1 MYMKYTIVQLN
12 FCLKR
17 LCCNLPGNLARV
29 LKKNT
34 KQNNMQNRLFVLGA
48 FLMIFS
54 FSAQAQKPAV
64 FVKAGLNL
72 ANISMDK
79 DGDVENSRG
88 IASFHA
94 GLQAD
99 LPITKFFAL
108 QPGVFFTGKGSK
120 LESGNTSGNTWFRSS
135 TKPYYIEI
143 PVNAVVKLPLGNESS
158 FFFGA
163 GPYLGIG
170 VGGKNKIEGEILG
183 VNFSRTENIKF
194 SDDDPFTEDEE
205 GSGYG
210 KMRRFD
216 YGLNGT
222 IGLQSRFALF
232 SVNYGL
238 GLAKLQS
245 GTSSSEDEL
254 GKHRVL
260 SFTVGIKL

>member
-1 MYMKYTIVQLN
+1 
-12 FCLKR
+12 
-17 LCCNLPGNLARV
+17 
-29 LKKNT
+29 
-34 KQNNMQNRLFVLGA
+34 VLGS
-48 FLMIFS
+48 LLLIS
-54 FSAQAQKPAV
+54 SLSLHAQQSSV
-64 FVKAGLNL
+64 FVKAGVNL
-72 ANISMDK
+72 ANISVDK
-79 DGDVENSRG
+79 DGNVDDARG

-120 LESGNTSGNTWFRSS
+120 IESGNTSGDNWIRSS
-135 TKPYYIEI
+135 TKPYYIEV
-143 PVNAVVKLPLGNESS
+143 PVNAVIKLPLGDESS

-183 VNFSRTENIKF
+183 VDFSRTENIKF
-194 SDDDPFTEDEE
+194 SDDDPFTSGEE

-210 KMRRFD
+210 IMRRFD

-222 IGLQSRFALF
+222 VGVQSKFALF

-245 GTSSSEDEL
+245 GTSSSENEL

-260 SFTVGIKL
+260 SFTVGFKL